1 MNPPVKPQ
9 PIVVEGLTP
18 TTYWGSLGVMWWT
31 KKGRKSPKVA
41 AETLEEQLLLLQAEF
56 RTLKTEWLNTY
67 EQLYKL
73 AGRLDAARRW
83 DAGKTPTT
91 PATDQLNVPH
101 NGDEVPPL
109 SPADATPAQAPQ
121 NRLALLKSLTG

>member
-1 MNPPVKPQ
+1 
-9 PIVVEGLTP
+9 
-18 TTYWGSLGVMWWT
+18 MWWT

-41 AETLEEQLLLLQAEF
+41 AETLEERMVLLEAEF

-83 DAGKTPTT
+83 GAQPPPT
-91 PATDQLNVPH
+91 PAIEGAPKAPE
-101 NGDEVPPL
+101 NGGEPLLQATEPPAAPPTAKMSRSELLRSL
-109 SPADATPAQAPQ
+109 S
-121 NRLALLKSLTG
+121 